1 MRISQKLEYAC
12 RALAQLAGRHD
23 GRTLTRLEE
32 LAQREAVP
40 SGFLVQIMHDLKR
53 AGLIESRR
61 GAAGGYRLA
70 RDPSVIRLSD
80 VVEAVEPALMAS
92 GVATDGESGVE
103 VSRVWAH
110 VSESWRVSLDEVTLD
125 RLCQRPGEGMF
136 YI

>member
-1 MRISQKLEYAC
+1 
-12 RALAQLAGRHD
+12 
-23 GRTLTRLEE
+23 
-32 LAQREAVP
+32 
-40 SGFLVQIMHDLKR
+40 MHDLKR

-70 RDPSVIRLSD
+70 RDPSTIRLSD

-92 GVATDGESGVE
+92 GVATDGESGAE
-103 VSRVWAH
+103 VSRVWAS

-125 RLCQRPGEGMF
+125 RLCQRAGEGMF